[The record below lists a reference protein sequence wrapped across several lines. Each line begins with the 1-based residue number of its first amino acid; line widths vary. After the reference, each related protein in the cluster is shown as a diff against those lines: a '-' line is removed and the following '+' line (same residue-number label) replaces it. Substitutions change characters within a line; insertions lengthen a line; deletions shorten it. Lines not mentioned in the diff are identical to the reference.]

1 MSSLTT
7 ERIVSLL
14 VRALVLFT
22 AFPVHESAH
31 GLAAYWL
38 GDDTAKKQGRISLN
52 PAKHINLFGALFM
65 LFAGVGAAQPV
76 PIDCRKFKN
85 RKLGMAL
92 SNLAGPLSNL
102 ILAYLSVLIYRIAAF
117 VIVMTDSSGMAADIV
132 LYIFSYGAMLNI
144 GLALFNLLP
153 VPPLDGSRIVTI
165 FLPEKKYF
173 GIMKYE
179 GYIFAVFFVIMLSG
193 ILDAPLAFM
202 QSKAMEI
209 MLFLT
214 GWIDSILIL
223 FID

>member
-1 MSSLTT
+1 MSPIAM
-7 ERIVSLL
+7 ERIISLL

-65 LFAGVGAAQPV
+65 LFAGVGAAEPV

-85 RKLGMAL
+85 RKIGMAL
-92 SNLAGPLSNL
+92 SNLAGPASNL
-102 ILAYLSVLIYRIAAF
+102 ILAYLSVLIYRIASF
-117 VIVMTDSSGMAADIV
+117 VFIITDTGGTAADII

-144 GLALFNLLP
+144 GIAVFNLLP
-153 VPPLDGSRIVTI
+153 VPPLDGSRIVTM

-179 GYIFAVFFVIMLSG
+179 RYVFAVFFVIMLSG
-193 ILDAPLAFM
+193 ILDMPLAFIKD
-202 QSKAMEI
+202 KAMDI
-209 MLFLT
+209 MIFIT
-214 GWIDSILIL
+214 NWIDNILIL
-223 FID
+223 FIN